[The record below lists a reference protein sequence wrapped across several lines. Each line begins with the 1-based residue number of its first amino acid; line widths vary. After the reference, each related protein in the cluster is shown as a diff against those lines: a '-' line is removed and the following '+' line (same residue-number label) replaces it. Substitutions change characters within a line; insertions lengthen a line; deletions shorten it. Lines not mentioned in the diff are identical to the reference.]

1 MLGELL
7 EQMRD
12 QEKESL
18 RQSRRKEEFI
28 EFLGDMILEDDGI
41 PEYRK
46 VELRILNEV
55 KALCNKVQKTFAEY
69 GAPEMDDKACER
81 MYPARKDALEYLK
94 LVGAG
99 IDLFAQQHPA
109 PKLTK
114 DSYESWKKGTEV

>member
-7 EQMRD
+7 KQMRD

-18 RQSRRKEEFI
+18 RRTRRNKEFI
-28 EFLGDMILEDDGI
+28 KFLGDMILEDDGI

-46 VELRILNEV
+46 VELRILNEMN
-55 KALCNKVQKTFAEY
+55 ALCDKVQETFAEY

-81 MYPARKDALEYLK
+81 MYPARKEALEYLR
-94 LVGAG
+94 LVSAG

-114 DSYESWKKGTEV
+114 ESYESWKRGTEA